1 MKLPQLKKRVTNF
14 LVIAATIGTFSCNR
28 GYGCPTN
35 FSIDFDWVE
44 LVCTVLAVIL

>member
-14 LVIAATIGTFSCNR
+14 LVIAASICTVSCNR

-35 FSIDFDWVE
+35 FSIDFDWIEVIGT
-44 LVCTVLAVIL
+44 LFAVFL